1 MLACDMSDRSIS
13 IDTSWW
19 DPVGMR
25 STASHVVQFDR
36 TFVSRDCLIGKPGS
50 YLHDQWQAAFVPHYG
65 ASFLGA
71 AEAAYDYAVKYI
83 KHQNKTGDPYIQHR
97 IGSIGINVDTA
108 HLWLHHVAGLWDRG
122 NRAEAALA
130 GIRVRHLVEHL
141 AEQSVHHCIRA
152 CGARSLIRPSPVER
166 ILRDLTFYIRHD
178 NDDHV
183 LATVGREVLGERH
196 DVSFYKP

>member
-1 MLACDMSDRSIS
+1 MLACDLSDRSIS

-25 STASHVVQFDR
+25 ATASHLVRFEN

-50 YLHDQWQAAFVPHYG
+50 YLLEQWQTAFVPHYA

-71 AEAAYDYAVKYI
+71 AEAAYDYAVKYV
-83 KHQNKTGDPYIQHR
+83 KHQNKVSDPYIQHR
-97 IGSIGINVDTA
+97 IGSMGVNVDTA

-122 NRAEAALA
+122 HREAAALA
-130 GIRVRHLVEHL
+130 GVRVRHLVEHL
-141 AEQSVHHCIRA
+141 AEESVHHCIRA
-152 CGARSLIRPSPVER
+152 CGARSLVRPSPVER
-166 ILRDLTFYIRHD
+166 ILRDLTFYLRHD

-183 LATVGREVLGERH
+183 LATIGREVLGERH